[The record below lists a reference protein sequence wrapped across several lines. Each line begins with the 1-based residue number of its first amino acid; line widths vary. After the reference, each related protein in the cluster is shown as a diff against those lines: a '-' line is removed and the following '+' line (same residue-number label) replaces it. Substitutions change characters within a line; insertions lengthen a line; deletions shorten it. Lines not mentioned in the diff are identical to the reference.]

1 MKLRYAIGLYLD
13 DMVSQGRFTSE
24 RSEDS
29 YRRSLLVLVE
39 EVKNR
44 DPEKIGREDIKRTLS
59 RWKHPNTQAR
69 HRSMMISFFDWLMEE
84 GHRKDNPARQTRR
97 PKARRPDV
105 YRFTF
110 EEVTRFLAAA
120 RGDRERR
127 IAYLGICA
135 GLRREEL
142 RLLQGRHLART
153 GWIWVSRDIAKGGR
167 ERWVPVLPDLAPTV
181 ERILRDV
188 APGEFVLPSRQ
199 NTDVG
204 VNRNFRATPT
214 KPSDGKVIWRAV
226 KRIAVRAGITADVG
240 THTMRHAFAEHVA
253 RNAGLRSAQM
263 MLGHAALSTTE
274 GYLGVPTLDELAA
287 SVEGVSFLPP
297 DGHPA
302 IPLVETVGIEPT
314 VQTFGAP
321 KRFEFAA
328 ALRRLFESPLL
339 RVAVREMGA

>member
-167 ERWVPVLPDLAPTV
+167 ERWVPVLPDLAPTI

-188 APGEFVLPSRQ
+188 GAEEFVLPSRQ

-204 VNRNFRATPT
+204 VNRKFRATPT

-226 KRIAVRAGITADVG
+226 KRIAVRAGITADG
-240 THTMRHAFAEHVA
+240 RNPHHAPCLRGACGAQRRLEERPDDA
-253 RNAGLRSAQM
+253 RP
-263 MLGHAALSTTE
+263 TE
-274 GYLGVPTLDELAA
+274 A
-287 SVEGVSFLPP
+287 
-297 DGHPA
+297 
-302 IPLVETVGIEPT
+302 
-314 VQTFGAP
+314 TFGAP

-339 RVAVREMGA
+339 RVAVREMAT